1 LARRRAIS
9 SQENKALKE
18 SVVRKV
24 RFVEGFLSL
33 DEAQLMSELASQVSE
48 GCIVEVGS
56 YRGRSTVALALGSQ
70 HGSNIPVYAIE
81 PHEQFEGV
89 LGGSFG
95 PRDRVEFFFNMLRTD
110 CAETVRVIGV
120 SSEVVTKGWDKPIGL
135 LWIDGDHRYEAVK
148 RDFTCWEPFILKQ
161 GLVAFHDSID
171 EDLGPAKVIE
181 EALASGGYQKLQQVK
196 RTTVL
201 RKVEPLTHH
210 T

>member
-1 LARRRAIS
+1 MARRRAIS

-33 DEAQLMSELASQVSE
+33 DEAQLLSKLASQVSE

-56 YRGRSTVALALGSQ
+56 YRGRSTVALALGAQ
-70 HGSNIPVYAIE
+70 HGSNIPVYTIE

-89 LGGSFG
+89 LGGNFG
-95 PRDRVEFFFNMLRTD
+95 PRDRVEFFFNILRTN

-171 EDLGPAKVIE
+171 EGLGPAKVIE
-181 EALASGGYQKLQQVK
+181 EALASGGYQELQQVK

-201 RKVEPLTHH
+201 RKVEPLIHLS
-210 T
+210 